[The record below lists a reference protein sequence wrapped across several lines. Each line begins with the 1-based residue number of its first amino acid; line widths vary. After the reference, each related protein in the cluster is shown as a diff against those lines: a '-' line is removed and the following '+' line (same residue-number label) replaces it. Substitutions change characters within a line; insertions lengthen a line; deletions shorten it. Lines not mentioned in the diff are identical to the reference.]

1 MQTKLANL
9 LLASVPLSTLVG
21 GNRIQWDALPQGVP
35 QGTIGMTL
43 VSGIKDYHMLG
54 ASGLATARVQ
64 FDCRDSTAAKARAI
78 ADALEAR
85 LSGFRG
91 TFQGYKFMGC
101 FEVGQRT
108 SFGKV
113 DANTWFT
120 DSRDYMITW
129 GLAS

>member
-9 LLASVPLSTLVG
+9 VLAHAPLAALVG
-21 GNRIQWDALPQGVP
+21 NRVQWDTLPQGTP

-43 VSGIKDYHMLG
+43 VSGVKDYHMLG
-54 ASGLATARVQ
+54 PSGLATARVQ
-64 FDCRDSTAAKARAI
+64 FDCRDATAAEARAI
-78 ADALEAR
+78 ANALEDR

-91 TFQGYKFMGC
+91 VFQGYKFMGC

-113 DANTWFT
+113 DTHTWFT

-129 GLAS
+129 GHAS

>member
-9 LLASVPLSTLVG
+9 VLAHAPLAALVG
-21 GNRIQWDALPQGVP
+21 NHVQWDTLPQGSP

-43 VSGIKDYHMLG
+43 VSGVKDYHMLG
-54 ASGLATARVQ
+54 PSGLATARVQ
-64 FDCRDSTAAKARAI
+64 FDCRDGTAAKARAI

-91 TFQGYKFMGC
+91 IFQGYKFMGC

-113 DANTWFT
+113 EAHTWFT
-120 DSRDYMITW
+120 DSRDYTITW

>member
-9 LLASVPLSTLVG
+9 LLVDVALAALVG
-21 GNRIQWDALPQGVP
+21 GNRIQWDTLPQGTP
-35 QGTIGMTL
+35 QGSIGMTL
-43 VSGIKDYHMLG
+43 VSGITDYHMLG
-54 ASGLATARVQ
+54 PSGLEFARVQ

-78 ADALEAR
+78 AEALKAR

-91 TFQGYKFMGC
+91 EFEGYKFMGC
-101 FEVGQRT
+101 FQAAQRT

-120 DSRDYMITW
+120 DSRDFEIHW
-129 GLAS
+129 AAIA